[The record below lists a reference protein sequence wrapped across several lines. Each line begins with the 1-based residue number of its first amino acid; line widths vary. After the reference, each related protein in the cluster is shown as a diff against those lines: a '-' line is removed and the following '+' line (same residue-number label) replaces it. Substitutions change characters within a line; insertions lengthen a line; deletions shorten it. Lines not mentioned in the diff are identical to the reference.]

1 MNKGL
6 SMIGGIG
13 LGAGLA
19 YLFDPDMGN
28 RHRALIRDKAVRA
41 LNKTGDAVEATA
53 RDIQHRL
60 IGTVSELRSR
70 VTEMGEEVSDELA
83 ESTHR
88 LEARVRAELGMVSSH
103 PGAIEVRV
111 HDGRVTLSGSI
122 LAEEVDPAL
131 SAVSSI
137 RGVEG
142 VENRLEVHQT
152 AENVP
157 SLQGGTRRM
166 QQFELMQENWSPS
179 ARTMMGMTGTVL
191 TLYGLRREGFFR
203 TIVGTIGLG
212 ILARSVT
219 NMPVKRIVGVGAGHR
234 AVDVQKTIHIA
245 APVEKVFEFWDNF
258 QNFPKFMSN
267 VREVQMKEDGR
278 SHWVVA
284 GPAGVPVE
292 WDAVITERIP
302 SQVIAW
308 KTVPGSTVENAGI
321 VRFNSGP
328 DGTTRVDVR
337 MAYHPPA
344 GAIGHAVAP
353 LFGADPKS
361 EMDADLARM
370 KSLIETGIRPHD
382 AAAA

>member
-19 YLFDPDMGN
+19 YLFDPEMGN
-28 RHRALIRDKAVRA
+28 RRRAMIRDKAVRA
-41 LNKTGDAVEATA
+41 LNKTGDAVESSA
-53 RDIQHRL
+53 RDLQHRF

-70 VTEMGEEVSDELA
+70 VTEVGEEVSDELA

-88 LEARVRAELGMVSSH
+88 LEARVRAKLGMVSSH
-103 PGAIEVRV
+103 PGAIELRV
-111 HDGRVTLSGSI
+111 DNGRVTLSGPI
-122 LAEEVDPAL
+122 LSDEVDPVF
-131 SAVSSI
+131 SAISSV
-137 RGVEG
+137 RGVKG
-142 VENRLEVHQT
+142 VENQLEVHQT
-152 AENVP
+152 ADDVP
-157 SLQGGTRRM
+157 SLQGGTRRRR
-166 QQFELMQENWSPS
+166 QFELMQENWSPA
-179 ARTMMGMTGTVL
+179 ARTMMGMTGTLL
-191 TLYGLRREGFFR
+191 TFYGLRRDGFFR

-219 NMPVKRIVGVGAGHR
+219 NMPMKRIVGIGAGHR

-245 APVEKVFEFWDNF
+245 APVEKVFEFWDHF

-267 VREVQMKEDGR
+267 VREVLPKGENR
-278 SHWVVA
+278 SHWVVS

-292 WDAVITERIP
+292 WDAEITERIP
-302 SQVIAW
+302 NQVVAW
-308 KTVPGSTVENAGI
+308 KTVPGSTVDHAGI
-321 VRFNSGP
+321 VRFDSES
-328 DGTTRVDVR
+328 DGTTRVNIR
-337 MAYHPPA
+337 MSYNPPA
-344 GAIGHAVAP
+344 GAIGHVVAS

-370 KSLIETGIRPHD
+370 KTLIETGIRPHD